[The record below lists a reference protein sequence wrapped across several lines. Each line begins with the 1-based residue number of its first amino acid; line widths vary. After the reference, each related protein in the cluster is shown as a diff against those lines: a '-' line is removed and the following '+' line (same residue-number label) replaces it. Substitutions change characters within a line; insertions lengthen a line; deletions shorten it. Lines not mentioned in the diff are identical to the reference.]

1 MKTKPNFRVKHN
13 QKSVYRPKQQTN
25 AKRSFWEKNE
35 RTIIFIGT
43 VLITEGI
50 RYLFNCLRE
59 DKKTNA
65 FKERADYANEKRRDD
80 RQKKREEEATA
91 QEKAQ
96 RQAEDD
102 PVERLNQKDKDV
114 KNYVF
119 RTLGLDSEEA
129 LLKERVF
136 PSDRTSR
143 SKRLPL
149 VGSLLYRGDLALLV
163 SNPGV
168 GKSAMGYD
176 MADSIAKG
184 MESKLFHEPQGH
196 QSPQTVY
203 YFDAEMNSDDMG
215 ERYPQGLSENFVRIP
230 VKTPR
235 RNVYYLLKDIIEII
249 GLDDITSDKTLV
261 IDNITAAAFKMDAKV
276 LLAGLKSIQAMFE
289 KEGCRLTAIVV
300 VHTTKEAKDRP
311 ELEDVAGSADLTRL
325 TTKVL
330 FLNPTEHE
338 GVVRINDGKHRATK
352 KNKDLIVKL
361 KGGVGFDENL
371 HFEAAENVMSEEELQ
386 KLMDELDDNAPKK
399 PGRPQKLSE
408 DEIAEIIEELSE
420 GATIKSLA
428 KKYGVVETTIRNIKN
443 SNRG

>member
-1 MKTKPNFRVKHN
+1 MAKKRNPNGGRWNVLWIAVLS
-13 QKSVYRPKQQTN
+13 SVATH
-25 AKRSFWEKNE
+25 
-35 RTIIFIGT
+35 
-43 VLITEGI
+43 GI
-50 RYLFNCLRE
+50 DHLFYCLRQNYRS
-59 DKKTNA
+59 KKA
-65 FKERADYANEKRRDD
+65 EEERKRR
-80 RQKKREEEATA
+80 KAEEDAA

-96 RQAEDD
+96 RQAEVD

-129 LLKERVF
+129 LLKERVY

-149 VGSLLYRGDLALLV
+149 VGYLLYRGDLALLV

-261 IDNITAAAFKMDAKV
+261 IDNIAAAAFKMDAKV

-289 KEGCRLTAIVV
+289 KEGYRLTAIVV

-338 GVVRINDGKHRATK
+338 GIVRINDGKHRANK
-352 KNKDLIVKL
+352 KNKDSILVI
-361 KGGVGFDENL
+361 KGGVGTDENL
-371 HFEAAENVMSEEELQ
+371 HFEAAENVMGEEEIQ
-386 KLMDELDDNAPKK
+386 KLMDGLADDEPKK
-399 PGRPQKLSE
+399 IGRPQSLSNE
-408 DEIAEIIEELSE
+408 QVEKVIELLGEGVSTKCIAEKFGVTE
-420 GATIKSLA
+420 G
-428 KKYGVVETTIRNIKN
+428 TIRNIKK
-443 SNRG
+443 RK